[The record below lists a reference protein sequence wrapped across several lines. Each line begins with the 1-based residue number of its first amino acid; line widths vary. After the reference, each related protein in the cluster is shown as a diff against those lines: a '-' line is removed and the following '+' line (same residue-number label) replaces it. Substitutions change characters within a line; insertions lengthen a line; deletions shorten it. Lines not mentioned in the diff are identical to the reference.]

1 MKKRWLPGLI
11 LLLTMVSCSDEGTV
25 KVDID
30 SVGRKFDTTAE
41 RMYDTAKRKL
51 EDLTEKIENKVKS
64 KDTTDHK

>member
-1 MKKRWLPGLI
+1 M
-11 LLLTMVSCSDEGTV
+11 LLTMVSCSDEGTV